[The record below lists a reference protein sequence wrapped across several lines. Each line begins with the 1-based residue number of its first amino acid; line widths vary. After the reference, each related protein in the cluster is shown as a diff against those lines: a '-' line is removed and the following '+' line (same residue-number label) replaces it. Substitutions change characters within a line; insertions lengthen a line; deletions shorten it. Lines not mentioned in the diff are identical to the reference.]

1 MGHAQPVQPS
11 SGVRVVLSV
20 LGGVFT
26 IGVIEGLAAVYTLLR
41 FGLAGSQSATTV
53 YVTASLAALMCL
65 AAVVAAVAVLTAAI
79 ARDASSLRRG
89 WYLPMMFLALVIYF
103 ALLMASYFINSTTLY
118 GEMLFE
124 KQASVAVYLAL
135 AVLAAFIGVRQYRLT
150 PV

>member
-1 MGHAQPVQPS
+1 
-11 SGVRVVLSV
+11 
-20 LGGVFT
+20 
-26 IGVIEGLAAVYTLLR
+26 
-41 FGLAGSQSATTV
+41 
-53 YVTASLAALMCL
+53 
-65 AAVVAAVAVLTAAI
+65 
-79 ARDASSLRRG
+79 
-89 WYLPMMFLALVIYF
+89 MMFLALVIYF